1 MPQSQA
7 SGLPKRAPPVPV
19 TYNLTPRRYTKSYLS
34 CNAPDPPPPR
44 GSREQRSRAC
54 AVGNLKCLPT
64 HQSHVSTTKYFNNTA
79 RDHMTKH
86 RGGVVTSV
94 TPVDQ
99 NEMMGGDVTVT
110 TGVIMHL

>member
-1 MPQSQA
+1 MH
-7 SGLPKRAPPVPV
+7 
-19 TYNLTPRRYTKSYLS
+19 
-34 CNAPDPPPPR
+34 
-44 GSREQRSRAC
+44 
-54 AVGNLKCLPT
+54 AVI
-64 HQSHVSTTKYFNNTA
+64 STA

-94 TPVDQ
+94 IPLDQ